1 MNEAVILTPE
11 RILEVTEDVL
21 RRYGLAKA
29 TVVDVARALDVS
41 HGSVY
46 RHFPS
51 KASLREAVAKRWLDR
66 IDAPLRQLAEEQ
78 GPAPA
83 RLDRWLRTLFAAKRS
98 RVLDDPEMFETYLT
112 LAREAC
118 AAVKCHK
125 DTMID
130 QIAAIL
136 TDGVKQGVFE
146 VGDVKATARAIFDA
160 TVRFHHP
167 AHADEWKDA
176 DLLGACRCDARAVA
190 ARVEG
195 VGRIPP
201 RRSIAG
207 HGRRLLSVDLV
218 GESTIAERTRMVG
231 LFPRAKSVTCQWH
244 DRRAFRIRIDFNFD
258 EVLRPLSK
266 AVECK
271 LLFEHGA
278 VELNRCCVRQAT
290 EFIDELADSDE
301 REDRR
306 TASRIALLM
315 AELLHSCY

>member
-1 MNEAVILTPE
+1 MNEAVVLTSE

-66 IDAPLRQLAEEQ
+66 IDAPLRKIAEDST

-83 RLDRWLRTLFAAKRS
+83 RLDAWMRTLFEAKHS
-98 RVLDDPEMFETYLT
+98 RVLGDPEMFQTYLT

-130 QIAAIL
+130 QIATIL
-136 TDGVKQGVFE
+136 ADGVKQGVFS
-146 VGDVKATARAIFDA
+146 VDDPKATARALFEA
-160 TVRFHHP
+160 TTRFHHP

-176 DLLGACRCDARAVA
+176 ELPA
-190 ARVEG
+190 
-195 VGRIPP
+195 
-201 RRSIAG
+201 
-207 HGRRLLSVDLV
+207 
-218 GESTIAERTRMVG
+218 
-231 LFPRAKSVTCQWH
+231 
-244 DRRAFRIRIDFNFD
+244 RIDA
-258 EVLRPLSK
+258 VLGLLLRGLK
-266 AVECK
+266 A
-271 LLFEHGA
+271 
-278 VELNRCCVRQAT
+278 
-290 EFIDELADSDE
+290 
-301 REDRR
+301 
-306 TASRIALLM
+306 
-315 AELLHSCY
+315 